1 MLFRSDADAI
11 ADRRRL
17 KRRLVVW
24 RLVALVIFLG
34 ALAIA
39 FWSTDRL
46 SLGDRVAAIDI
57 DGVILNDPERLRTL
71 QRIAQDD
78 SIKALIVHIDSPGG
92 TVVAGEELYRS
103 LRQISANKPV
113 AALIGGTGASAAYMI
128 ALASDR
134 VFVRENSI
142 TGSIGVV
149 LQSFDVTG
157 AMEKLG
163 IGATTIKSAPLKDQP
178 NPFEPITP
186 AARAAI
192 QAVVDDTYR
201 WFVDLVIQRRALP
214 AATALQLSDGRIYT
228 GRQAVALNL
237 VDAVG
242 GLDEARTWLADVKQ
256 VPLNLPVHRIEPDTD
271 WEMPG
276 GLFGWARKT
285 LLSETLRIDGLVSLW
300 QPEVLR

>member
-1 MLFRSDADAI
+1 MDADAI

-24 RLVALVIFLG
+24 RLAALVILLG
-34 ALAIA
+34 ALAVA

-46 SLGDRVAAIDI
+46 SLGDRIAQIDI
-57 DGVILNDPERLRTL
+57 DGVIVNDQDRVRAL
-71 QRIAQDD
+71 QRIASDE
-78 SIKALIVHIDSPGG
+78 SVKALIVRIDSPGG
-92 TVVAGEELYRS
+92 TVVGGEELYRV
-103 LRQISANKPV
+103 LRQVSANKPV
-113 AALIGGTGASAAYMI
+113 AATISGTGASAAYMI
-128 ALASDR
+128 ALAADR

-163 IGATTIKSAPLKDQP
+163 VGAITIKSAPLKDQP
-178 NPFEPITP
+178 NPFEAVTP
-186 AARAAI
+186 AARAAL

-242 GLDEARTWLADVKQ
+242 GIDEARTWLADVKQ
-256 VPLNLPVHRIEPDTD
+256 VPLNLPVHRIVPEAD
-271 WEMPG
+271 WDVPAGM
-276 GLFGWARKT
+276 FGWVRKT

-300 QPEVLR
+300 QPDVLR